1 MPIQICVWSVR
12 FSRCKKKENFVLF
25 KSPRLICRTYS
36 WPEKPIPVACGVN
49 FTKPEINLSYASAE
63 IPQQWNSKT
72 INCVIILR
80 WQTTKGEIGV
90 GKLWKSFGGSVQVVK
105 NRKLSDQAQFDAWIA
120 TISQRLFG
128 FENSWNICS
137 SPCNARPIRIQHNYI
152 GSWPINQR
160 HSVGTAT
167 ATATREEKW
176 SWEWVLESNCTLG
189 KNRST
194 NRSKKYLKN
203 CVETILF

>member
-1 MPIQICVWSVR
+1 MPIQICVWSER
-12 FSRCKKKENFVLF
+12 FSRSKKKENFVLF
-25 KSPRLICRTYS
+25 ISPRLICRTYS

-105 NRKLSDQAQFDAWIA
+105 NRKPSDQGAPRSLLLSHGHTHSTQNAFPYPP
-120 TISQRLFG
+120 SGVPRLL
-128 FENSWNICS
+128 SC
-137 SPCNARPIRIQHNYI
+137 
-152 GSWPINQR
+152 
-160 HSVGTAT
+160 
-167 ATATREEKW
+167 KW
-176 SWEWVLESNCTLG
+176 
-189 KNRST
+189 
-194 NRSKKYLKN
+194 
-203 CVETILF
+203 

>member
-1 MPIQICVWSVR
+1 MPIQICVWSER
-12 FSRCKKKENFVLF
+12 FSRCKKKGELCSFQIAPPYLPNLQL
-25 KSPRLICRTYS
+25 R

-105 NRKLSDQAQFDAWIA
+105 NRKLSDQGAPRSLLLSHGHTHSTQNAFPYPP
-120 TISQRLFG
+120 SGVPRLL
-128 FENSWNICS
+128 SC
-137 SPCNARPIRIQHNYI
+137 
-152 GSWPINQR
+152 
-160 HSVGTAT
+160 
-167 ATATREEKW
+167 KW
-176 SWEWVLESNCTLG
+176 
-189 KNRST
+189 
-194 NRSKKYLKN
+194 
-203 CVETILF
+203 